1 MNNLGKKIVITGS
14 AGFIGFH
21 LSKMLLESGA
31 EVLGI
36 DCLSN
41 YYDVN
46 LKTARLKIL
55 NSFSSFKFLKL
66 DLVSETDT
74 LLSEVKTF
82 RTDAIYHLA
91 AQAGVRHSIYMPE
104 AYLSNNIVATFNV
117 LELSR
122 KIKIKHLIIAST
134 SSVYGANT
142 DMPFNEE
149 QATDTQLSFYAAT
162 KKSCE
167 SMGHAY
173 ANIYGLP
180 VTMCR
185 FFTVYGPWGR
195 PDMALFK
202 FTKSI
207 ISGTPI
213 EVYNHGDMS
222 RDFTYVSDVAN
233 SLIRLID
240 LPPAVSDDSS
250 ERDRTTSSVAPYRV
264 LNVGNSQ
271 PTGLLSFIS
280 AIESELG
287 IKAQMQFLDMQLG
300 DVPSTF
306 ANATALHELTGF
318 KPSTTVTH
326 GVKEFINWYREYYE
340 V

>member
-1 MNNLGKKIVITGS
+1 MINLGQKVVITGS

-36 DCLSN
+36 DCLSE

-46 LKTARLKIL
+46 LKNARIKIL
-55 NSFSSFKFLKL
+55 KSFSKFKFLKL
-66 DLVSETDT
+66 DLVSEMDAV
-74 LLSEVKTF
+74 LSEAEAF
-82 RTDAIYHLA
+82 SPGAIFHLA
-91 AQAGVRHSIYMPE
+91 AQAGVRHSIDVPE
-104 AYLSNNIVATFNV
+104 AYLSNNMVATFNV
-117 LELSR
+117 LELGR

-142 DMPFNEE
+142 DMPFCEE

-167 SMGHAY
+167 SMAHAY

-202 FTKSI
+202 FTKNI
-207 ISGTPI
+207 INGVPI

-222 RDFTYVSDVAN
+222 RDFTYVSDVAS
-233 SLIRLID
+233 SLMRLID
-240 LPPAVSDDSS
+240 LSPLTTSPAQT
-250 ERDRTTSSVAPYRV
+250 DRTKSPVAPYRV

-271 PTGLLSFIS
+271 PTGLLSFIG
-280 AIESELG
+280 AIESEVG
-287 IKAQMQFLDMQLG
+287 IKAQMKFLDMQPG

-306 ANATALHELTGF
+306 ADASALYELTGF
-318 KPSTTVTH
+318 KPSTSVAA
-326 GVKEFINWYREYYE
+326 GVKEFVNWFREYYE

>member
-1 MNNLGKKIVITGS
+1 MNYSEKKIVITGS
-14 AGFIGFH
+14 GGFIGFH

-36 DCLSN
+36 DCLSD

-46 LKTARLKIL
+46 LKNARIKIL
-55 NSFSSFKFLKL
+55 KSFSTFKFLKL
-66 DLVSETDT
+66 DLVTETNT
-74 LLSEVKTF
+74 LHSEVEDF
-82 RTDAIYHLA
+82 SPDAIFHLA
-91 AQAGVRHSIYMPE
+91 AQAGVRHSINMPE

-122 KIKIKHLIIAST
+122 TIKIKHLIIAST

-142 DMPFNEE
+142 NMPFTEE

-167 SMGHAY
+167 SMGYSY

-207 ISGTPI
+207 INGTPI

-222 RDFTYVSDVAN
+222 RDFTYVADVAN

-240 LPPAVSDDSS
+240 LPPLIDDSS
-250 ERDRTTSSVAPYRV
+250 QRDQATSSVAPYRV

-287 IKAQMQFLDMQLG
+287 IKAQMQFLDMQPG
-300 DVPSTF
+300 DVPSTY
-306 ANATALHELTGF
+306 ADASALNELTGF
-318 KPSTTVTH
+318 KPCTSITE
-326 GVKEFINWYREYYE
+326 GIKEFVSWYREYYE